1 MAGAVGSDRRC
12 VVVVDTCRFSLVV
25 RVSSWFLLLGEVVCH
40 SSFAFAKFLPLL
52 GSVASF
58 SSWFRHGRN
67 DLLSVFIFNSFI
79 SLFVCRAQGSYS
91 KVAVGK

>member
-1 MAGAVGSDRRC
+1 MAGAVGSDRRS
-12 VVVVDTCRFSLVV
+12 VVVVDTCRFSPVV
-25 RVSSWFLLLGEVVCH
+25 RGSGRFLLLGEVVCH

-67 DLLSVFIFNSFI
+67 DLLFVLNLMI
-79 SLFVCRAQGSYS
+79 LFVYLFVELVDPIV
-91 KVAVGK
+91 K